1 MLTGCVNATT
11 STTDNSK
18 ADKQATEVSEEQKSE
33 SIQEENTHETE
44 ASASLEVQEYH
55 DWQGIDMPFPQGW
68 EVDDIINRTG
78 MICLTGG
85 TESDPVYY
93 GIEFTYD
100 SNYQDQSNGLR
111 SRNCRNIYF
120 LIWIILCIVDV
131 KVVQI
136 MIFKSYSGFQH
147 FVEQVLS
154 RRIMM

>member
-1 MLTGCVNATT
+1 MAAVMLTGCVNATT

-44 ASASLEVQEYH
+44 ASASLKVQEYH

-78 MICLTGG
+78 MICLTGS

-100 SNYQDQSNGLR
+100 SNYQDQSNGHTLEELPEYLLFDMDYFMYR
-111 SRNCRNIYF
+111 RCKSSTNHDFSRVT
-120 LIWIILCIVDV
+120 VD
-131 KVVQI
+131 
-136 MIFKSYSGFQH
+136 SSTEAH
-147 FVEQVLS
+147 F
-154 RRIMM
+154 